1 MDQRWLLSVVNYQS
15 VWEVNWRNYIPADY
29 FLPFSSWCIFYL
41 KISLLIW
48 IYKLILMGHYCWT
61 RNLSRGRT
69 IERKMNVCNS
79 ASFPLVAGELR
90 PLLMF
95 PGPSLSSHLYWLVL
109 KCFADNSVEP
119 EDVQPEMCQLEIQ
132 AIAASIF
139 VPLIVHTGF
148 NFLFHISQCFLR
160 YFLFCLDY
168 IDHLPFRNVS
178 LEKESH
184 PGRCLQANLPILL
197 RLDNRKLSFIN

>member
-1 MDQRWLLSVVNYQS
+1 
-15 VWEVNWRNYIPADY
+15 
-29 FLPFSSWCIFYL
+29 
-41 KISLLIW
+41 
-48 IYKLILMGHYCWT
+48 
-61 RNLSRGRT
+61 
-69 IERKMNVCNS
+69 
-79 ASFPLVAGELR
+79 
-90 PLLMF
+90 
-95 PGPSLSSHLYWLVL
+95 
-109 KCFADNSVEP
+109 
-119 EDVQPEMCQLEIQ
+119 MCQLEIQ

-148 NFLFHISQCFLR
+148 PISCFHISQCLLR